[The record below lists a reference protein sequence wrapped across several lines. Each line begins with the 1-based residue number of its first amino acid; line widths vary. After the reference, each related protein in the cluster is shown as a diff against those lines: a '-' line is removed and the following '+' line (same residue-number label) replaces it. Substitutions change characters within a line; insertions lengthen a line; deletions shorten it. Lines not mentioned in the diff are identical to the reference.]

1 MTDTTMKT
9 TIENIE
15 RDAEKVID
23 LARVTARGILDEAK
37 TGANKILT
45 SDLPLDDILNE
56 QNKIIETAHEESRK
70 ELDSSQ
76 RKGSQIKTRA
86 ESRIDETVRF
96 IVTYI
101 KEK

>member
-1 MTDTTMKT
+1 MTEATMKS

-15 RDAEKVID
+15 REAENVIEQ
-23 LARVTARGILDEAK
+23 ARVTTRRILDEAK

-45 SDLPLDDILNE
+45 SDLPLDDIMNE

-70 ELDSSQ
+70 ELDSSK
-76 RKGSQIKTRA
+76 RKRSQIKTRA
-86 ESRIDETVRF
+86 ETRIDETVKY